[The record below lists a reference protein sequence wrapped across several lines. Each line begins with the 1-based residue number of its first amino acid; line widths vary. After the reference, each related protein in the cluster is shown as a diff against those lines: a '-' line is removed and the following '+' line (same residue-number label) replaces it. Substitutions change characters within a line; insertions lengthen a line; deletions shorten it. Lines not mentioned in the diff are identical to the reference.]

1 MTPFSV
7 ASSNNFKD
15 TVKVFFT
22 ILAALLT
29 DEIIVRPYL
38 GMNNY
43 WHKQLKILKKMGGK
57 DENQESDSSFYRQNS
72 SLIKKF

>member
-22 ILAALLT
+22 ILATLLT

-38 GMNNY
+38 GKNNY
-43 WHKQLKILKKMGGK
+43 WQKQLKILKKMGGK
-57 DENQESDSSFYRQNS
+57 DENQESDSSLYRQNT